1 MVPETLNN
9 SAVSAIP
16 PTVRRS
22 RKPQLRVVQ
31 PATAT
36 APASA
41 LDRLDEVLRQHFHQ
55 PDTQAIR
62 VVMSTI
68 KSHYLNLGDPAWIFV
83 VAPPGSGKTTTTI
96 MGAAGLPQVQIL
108 GSWSASTFLSGMHGA
123 QQPGLLEKLGPTVE
137 NNKCFV
143 TKGDGILISKDF
155 TTVLAM
161 QRDRRAEILSQL
173 REIHDGQYRKDFG
186 TGVTKIWAGRITMIA
201 AVTPALD
208 RAYSMS
214 STLGERFLQVRW
226 HRPARIAGARAID
239 QQTAEKQI
247 SKDLT
252 NAVRA
257 VFDEA
262 SPEVPEIADSTRD
275 NLAAVADLVAIARTY
290 VYRSSFGAREIEDVP
305 EPEANTRVA
314 KGLAAI
320 ARGAAALRGTPTV
333 TDSILRDVYRVALD
347 CIPPMRR
354 EVLLTVLDGSPIP
367 AGTTIARAVED
378 LQELG
383 LLERDAPALS
393 PLAVELVQESR
404 LQEVIGMPTPVA

>member
-1 MVPETLNN
+1 MTIRKLNPFRVPATVHR
-9 SAVSAIP
+9 SAP
-16 PTVRRS
+16 ERRL
-22 RKPQLRVVQ
+22 QIVQ
-31 PATAT
+31 PV
-36 APASA
+36 PASA
-41 LDRLDEVLRQHFHQ
+41 LDRLDSVLRQHFHA

-62 VVMSTI
+62 VVMATI

-108 GSWSASTFLSGMHGA
+108 GAWSASTFLSGMHGA
-123 QQPGLLEKLGPTVE
+123 VQPGLLEKLGPTVE
-137 NNKCFV
+137 TNKCFV

-186 TGVTKIWAGRITMIA
+186 TGVTKIWCGRITIIA

-208 RAYSMS
+208 RAYSTA

-226 HRPARIAGARAID
+226 HRPARVAGARAID

-247 SKDLT
+247 SQDLT
-252 NAVRA
+252 DAVRA
-257 VFDEA
+257 VFDDAA
-262 SPEVPEIADSTRD
+262 SAVPEISSAARD
-275 NLAAVADLVAIARTY
+275 NLAAVADLVAIGRTH
-290 VYRSSFGAREIEDVP
+290 VYRASFGGREIEDVP
-305 EPEANTRVA
+305 EPEANTRVS

-320 ARGAAALRGTPTV
+320 ARGDAALQRKGEV
-333 TDSILRDVYRVALD
+333 DDDVLQDVYRVALD
-347 CIPPMRR
+347 CIPPTRR
-354 EVLLTVLDGSPIP
+354 EVLLAVLGARPIP
-367 AGTTIARAVED
+367 PGTTFARAVED

-383 LLERDAPALS
+383 LLTRGAAALS
-393 PLAVELVQESR
+393 PLAVELVEESR
-404 LQEVIGMPTPVA
+404 LREVMPMP